1 MRKLIYSINFT
12 IDGCCD
18 HTKIEASEEIH
29 DYYTQM
35 LGDAGLLLYGRT
47 TYELMVP
54 FWPDAAK
61 SQEYPR
67 SFNDFARTFDALD
80 RVVVS
85 RTLTHVPD
93 KQTTIINTNIYD
105 EILKLKQQDGKPI
118 MTGGVSLPLQLAQM
132 GLIDEFNFVIQPILA
147 GEGRRL
153 TDPAG
158 IQHRLNLKLAETKV
172 FDSGSIAVRYVKG

>member
-1 MRKLIYSINFT
+1 MRKLIYSINLT

-18 HTKIEASEEIH
+18 HTKIDPSEEIH
-29 DYYTQM
+29 DYYTKM
-35 LGDAGLLLYGRT
+35 LGGAGLLLYGRT

-61 SQEYPR
+61 SKSYPR
-67 SFNDFARTFDALD
+67 SFNDFAQAFDAID

-85 RTLTHVPD
+85 RILTHVAD
-93 KQTTIINTNIYD
+93 KQTTIISTNIYD
-105 EILKLKQQDGKPI
+105 EILKLKQMEGKPI

-132 GLIDEFNFVIQPILA
+132 GLIDEFNFVVQPILA

-153 TDPAG
+153 VDPAG
-158 IQHRLNLKLAETKV
+158 IQQRLNLKLVDTMV
-172 FDSGSIAVRYVKG
+172 FESGSVALRYIPA

>member
-1 MRKLIYSINFT
+1 MRKLIYGINLT
-12 IDGCCD
+12 LDGCCD
-18 HTKIEASEEIH
+18 HTKGDPNEELH

-35 LGDAGLLLYGRT
+35 LGDMGLLLYGRT

-61 SQEYPR
+61 SQDYPR
-67 SFNDFARTFDALD
+67 SFNDFARAFDALD

-118 MTGGVSLPLQLAQM
+118 MTGGVSLPLQLAEM
-132 GLIDEFNFVIQPILA
+132 GLVDEFNFVIQPILA

-153 TDPAG
+153 VDPAG
-158 IQHRLNLKLAETKV
+158 IQQRLNLKLADTKV
-172 FDSGSIAVRYVKG
+172 FDSGSVALRYVKG